1 MNCILAILNFA
12 FELAIG
18 RTKQT
23 RRHWYWMR
31 HISLWSVLMML
42 IYLMKTY
49 LLKHVS
55 SNSHYKGGWSRIKYW
70 EK

>member
-1 MNCILAILNFA
+1 MNCTSAILNFA

-23 RRHWYWMR
+23 RRHWNWMR
-31 HISLWSVLMML
+31 RISLWSVLMML

-55 SNSHYKGGWSRIKYW
+55 S
-70 EK
+70 